1 MRVSV
6 FEYVRLRVCVCFVCV
21 YVYICEYVCK
31 CVRVCANVNTC
42 VCEITVA
49 SDRRLQRQKW

>member
-1 MRVSV
+1 M